1 MAKRSLNMCIHYLRN
16 HCYFPWSTLN
26 PRESAYSWC
35 QLLARLTA
43 CSTFTPFPGPASP
56 PPPPPAG
63 QCTRT
68 ACYAGG
74 PALGVRS
81 DRYRQDAPD
90 AAGSGSSHLNRCRP
104 VPSPAAPL
112 GHTNR
117 KGQGA
122 SCAHG
127 TRACTRTPSLQG
139 VARSFR
145 DGMVTRRSR
154 MFLESSSV
162 AMTSWGRLLGFVM
175 EFVKWCS
182 GFFMS
187 S

>member
-1 MAKRSLNMCIHYLRN
+1 MHSLPPQPLPFSLVNTQLTRKCILLVPVVSTPGRLQHFHPL
-16 HCYFPWSTLN
+16 PWSL
-26 PRESAYSWC
+26 
-35 QLLARLTA
+35 
-43 CSTFTPFPGPASP
+43 SP
-56 PPPPPAG
+56 PPRPVG

-68 ACYAGG
+68 ACYAGR

-90 AAGSGSSHLNRCRP
+90 AAGSGSSHLNRLRP

-154 MFLESSSV
+154 MFLESASV
-162 AMTSWGRLLGFVM
+162 ATTSWGRLLGFVIR
-175 EFVKWCS
+175 VL
-182 GFFMS
+182 
-187 S
+187 